1 MRDGVMLTTT
11 EAAALASVT
20 PSTIKRWAD
29 QGRLTYARTVGGH
42 RRFSRA
48 AVESALRDGA
58 AGAASASASGAEAAA
73 NSWVRCLIDGP
84 RHELDGRLLE
94 ARARLGRW
102 CDVADEL
109 AVALRAL
116 GVAWATGLISIAEE
130 HVASDNLARALARAG
145 DTLPTRRH
153 APRCAL
159 ACAGDDEHTLG
170 LSLAELC
177 VREVGWS
184 PLWLGRR
191 TPLAEVVRLVTE
203 GDVDVVSLCASEA
216 SRDAQALAD
225 IDAELGAACHAHGAG
240 LVLGGAGSWP
250 ALPRHGVRLASFAAF
265 RELLVSREV
274 AP

>member
-240 LVLGGAGSWP
+240 LVLGGAGIWP
-250 ALPRHGVRLASFAAF
+250 ALPRHGVRLTSFAAF